1 MREVDGFTHREAAL
15 KVSGLVSLVCKVLL
29 VPAGIAAQETRIDVL
44 GEKRAA
50 SVRAITFCE
59 AFTLARRDFNFT
71 KERYPELREVLKRIS
86 SEHSARS
93 TDLLLAG
100 VIP

>member
-15 KVSGLVSLVCKVLL
+15 RVAGLVSLVCKVLL

-50 SVRAITFCE
+50 SVRAISFCE
-59 AFTLARRDFNFT
+59 AFTLACIFNFT
-71 KERYPELREVLKRIS
+71 REWYPEFREVLKRIS

-100 VIP
+100 LML

>member
-1 MREVDGFTHREAAL
+1 MDGSAHREAAIR
-15 KVSGLVSLVCKVLL
+15 VSGLVWLVCKVLL
-29 VPAGIAAQETRIDVL
+29 VPAGIAAQEIRIDAL
-44 GEKRAA
+44 GEKRTA

-71 KERYPELREVLKRIS
+71 KERYPEFREVRKRIS
-86 SEHSARS
+86 SENSARS

-100 VIP
+100 VIL

>member
-1 MREVDGFTHREAAL
+1 MDGSPHKEAAIR
-15 KVSGLVSLVCKVLL
+15 VSGLVWLVWKALL
-29 VPAGIAAQETRIDVL
+29 VPAGIAAHETRIDAL
-44 GEKRAA
+44 GEKRTA

-59 AFTLARRDFNFT
+59 ACTLARRDFNFA
-71 KERYPELREVLKRIS
+71 KERYPEFREVRKRIS